1 MPLAVTHFVIAV
13 ILITLFRD
21 YFVKNKKDFPIYYVF
36 MGGLAGLLPDID
48 FLFVWISYI
57 FGYDSLGIHRTI
69 THSLFFP
76 LIFILFSLI
85 FIKAKP
91 FKINKSKI
99 TYSKLFLII
108 SAGILMHLILDGLL
122 SGSIIPFY
130 PASNIEFGLD
140 LVGLIPNA
148 NLRDFFFPTLDAI
161 LLILWISY
169 LEYKHEISSFF

>member
-1 MPLAVTHFVIAV
+1 M
-13 ILITLFRD
+13 
-21 YFVKNKKDFPIYYVF
+21 
-36 MGGLAGLLPDID
+36 
-48 FLFVWISYI
+48 
-57 FGYDSLGIHRTI
+57 
-69 THSLFFP
+69 
-76 LIFILFSLI
+76 I